1 MSSTDSKEYDNDRTT
16 GGGGANSSQ
25 ASGGNGGTGLKPIC
39 KAYGI
44 LGFIKFLDC
53 YYLTLITKRA
63 KVGNI
68 GGNSIYT
75 IKVCFVCSYY
85 S

>member
-1 MSSTDSKEYDNDRTT
+1 MNNNPSTTNNNNSSGTNNNNSN
-16 GGGGANSSQ
+16 GGGG
-25 ASGGNGGTGLKPIC
+25 GLKPIC

-63 KVGNI
+63 KVGTI

-75 IKVCFVCSYY
+75 IKVMIVICYV
-85 S
+85 